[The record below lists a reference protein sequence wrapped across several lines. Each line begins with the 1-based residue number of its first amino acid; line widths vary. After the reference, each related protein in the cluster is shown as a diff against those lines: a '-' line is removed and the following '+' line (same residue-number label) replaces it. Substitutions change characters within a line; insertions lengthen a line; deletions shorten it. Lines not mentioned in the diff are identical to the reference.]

1 MGSERKAMNREKG
14 KSSFIWKVSRSLETH
29 EVGGPGDAAEESW
42 EREDFTGSSMEGQ
55 GRVRTEISC
64 TQR

>member
-29 EVGGPGDAAEESW
+29 EVGGPGDAVEES
-42 EREDFTGSSMEGQ
+42 
-55 GRVRTEISC
+55 GRGRIL
-64 TQR
+64 QAAAWKARAG